1 MEIIHQPPPVSVFCD
16 LRAQAGWGE
25 IDRTVATEAL
35 SKSLVSATAYTDGR
49 AIGFIRAVGD
59 GVMYFYI
66 CDLIVDETHR
76 GNGIATALIEHLMLQ
91 IRAGAPQGA
100 TLALMSA
107 EGMEALYEKFGF
119 VARPND
125 GYGAGMTLFLEPTA

>member
-1 MEIIHQPPPVSVFCD
+1 MEITHQSPPVSVFCD

-35 SKSLVSATAYTDGR
+35 SKSLVSATAYTDGC
-49 AIGFIRAVGD
+49 AIGFVRAVGD
-59 GVMYFYI
+59 GLMYFYI
-66 CDLIVDETHR
+66 CDLIVEEVHR
-76 GNGIATALIEHLMLQ
+76 GKGVATALMEHLLQQ
-91 IRAGAPQGA
+91 IRARAPQGA

-119 VARPND
+119 VTRPND
-125 GYGAGMTLFLEPTA
+125 GYGAGMTLFLEPSA